1 MGNENTP
8 FGEQDEPLEMDQ
20 STAHRQ
26 LVASIVVA
34 LVIAAV
40 AATIAIRPA
49 YRTTPGAGPH
59 ELAGVQQPTFVT
71 PPGHFIAAIRKHETE
86 VP

>member
-1 MGNENTP
+1 MGNKNTA
-8 FGEQDEPLEMDQ
+8 FDEQDEPLEMDQ
-20 STAHRQ
+20 SAAHRQ
-26 LVASIVVA
+26 LVASVVVA

-40 AATIAIRPA
+40 AATMAIRPA
-49 YRTTPGAGPH
+49 YRTTPDAGPR

-71 PPGHFIAAIRKHETE
+71 PPGHFIAAIRRHETE